1 MCCIVD
7 IWLTPPPNTGHFR
20 PVYPLLVNVVYGCLL
35 DWTGDFLNMRGDG
48 FSLDGGGRIYF
59 ASQPNDGWSPDM
71 YWQVRGLP

>member
-1 MCCIVD
+1 M
-7 IWLTPPPNTGHFR
+7 PPG
-20 PVYPLLVNVVYGCLL
+20 LLVNVVYGCLP